1 MAEDKRA
8 PCLSHFCHSNV
19 LLVLLQCPKIAWIIM
34 LLNDLDVFRCSV
46 VVFMVF
52 LVAEECVKVV
62 IRCRPMSRQETI
74 DNREKIVDMEP
85 FLQHRNYDTV

>member
-1 MAEDKRA
+1 M
-8 PCLSHFCHSNV
+8 V
-19 LLVLLQCPKIAWIIM
+19 
-34 LLNDLDVFRCSV
+34 LNDLDVFRCSV
-46 VVFMVF
+46 AVFMVF

-85 FLQHRNYDTV
+85 FLHHQKFDSVKGFCFLYATPC